1 MAVMVALVLM
11 IAGGAI
17 IQNKHPGE
25 RAWCNE
31 HANECV
37 VGPADN
43 ASNCSRSPSRC
54 NQRPPYSPDK

>member
-17 IQNKHPGE
+17 IQNKHPEE

-31 HANECV
+31 RANECV
-37 VGPADN
+37 
-43 ASNCSRSPSRC
+43 AS
-54 NQRPPYSPDK
+54 PYSSDK